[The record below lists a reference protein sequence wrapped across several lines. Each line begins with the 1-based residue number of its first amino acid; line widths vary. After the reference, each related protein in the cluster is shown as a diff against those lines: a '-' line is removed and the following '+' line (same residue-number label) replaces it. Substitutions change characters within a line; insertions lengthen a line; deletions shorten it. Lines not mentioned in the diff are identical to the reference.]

1 MINELLQCSLFQ
13 GLTTVQVSEMLK
25 NKPYHTQDYSRGE
38 TIAFEGDPC
47 TVIGVVVS
55 GKVFVTQMLVTGST
69 VVIDTL
75 CPGNTFGEVIIFSR
89 QRFYP
94 ATIVAAETAKII
106 FFSQENILKLFNSSD
121 PFLKNF
127 VSLLSNK
134 ILMLN
139 KKVKTL
145 SQHSVRQKVIFYLL
159 DTRTQQKHNRLHF
172 HESRQ
177 EMADLLGI
185 PRPSLS
191 RELCK
196 LRDEGLIRLA
206 RDGIELM
213 DLPALEAYLN

>member
-1 MINELLQCSLFQ
+1 
-13 GLTTVQVSEMLK
+13 
-25 NKPYHTQDYSRGE
+25 
-38 TIAFEGDPC
+38 
-47 TVIGVVVS
+47 
-55 GKVFVTQMLVTGST
+55 
-69 VVIDTL
+69 
-75 CPGNTFGEVIIFSR
+75 
-89 QRFYP
+89 
-94 ATIVAAETAKII
+94 
-106 FFSQENILKLFNSSD
+106 
-121 PFLKNF
+121 
-127 VSLLSNK
+127 
-134 ILMLN
+134 MLN